1 MMQTPASGHN
11 LSTIAA
17 FVYVFLGIV
26 LSLVIPVL
34 RKLASPPGGD
44 KDVNPPSWLVR
55 LWPIAKPYVLLA
67 ALSLALSV
75 VTLAIAQAQ
84 DVTMQYWY
92 QPFLLGYFFDSTIQK
107 FKP

>member
-1 MMQTPASGHN
+1 MQTPASGHN
-11 LSTIAA
+11 LSTIVG

-34 RKLASPPGGD
+34 RKLASPPPGGG
-44 KDVNPPSWLVR
+44 KNPLSWLVR
-55 LWPIAKPYVLLA
+55 LWPVAKPYVLLA

-84 DVTMQYWY
+84 NVTMQYWY